1 MPDER
6 EARFERLFRSHA
18 DAVRSYALRRGTNE
32 DADDVVAETF
42 LVAWRRL
49 DEVPIDPRPW
59 LLMVARRVL
68 ANRRRSV
75 GRVVSLS
82 ARLAQ
87 TAAPGR
93 APTADDASAGTEL
106 RLTVLAALERL
117 PEKEREA
124 LRLLAWDGLSTA
136 DAATVLGCSRAT
148 LAVRVH
154 RGRRRLAVL
163 LEFDPDAESAAGTT
177 PAPTARIAEER

>member
-6 EARFERLFRSHA
+6 EARFERLFHA
-18 DAVRSYALRRGTNE
+18 HAGAVRAYALRRGTSE

-49 DEVPIDPRPW
+49 DDVPSDPRPW

-68 ANRRRSV
+68 ANRRRAV

-87 TAAPGR
+87 AA
-93 APTADDASAGTEL
+93 ASEHAWIAADASAGTEL
-106 RLTVLAALERL
+106 RLTVIAALDRL

-124 LRLLAWDGLSTA
+124 LRLLAWDGLSAA
-136 DAATVLGCSRAT
+136 DAAKALGCSRAT
-148 LAVRVH
+148 LAVRLH
-154 RGRRRLAVL
+154 RGRRRLATL
-163 LEFDPDAESAAGTT
+163 LDLERDAEGAPS
-177 PAPTARIAEER
+177 APTARIAEER